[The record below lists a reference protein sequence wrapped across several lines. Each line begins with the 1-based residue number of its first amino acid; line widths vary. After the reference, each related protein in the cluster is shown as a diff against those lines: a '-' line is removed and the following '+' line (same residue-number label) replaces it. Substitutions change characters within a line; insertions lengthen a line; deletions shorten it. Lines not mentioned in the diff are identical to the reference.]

1 MARQA
6 GQKLKLLQLNKF
18 FLENT
23 DENHTV
29 SMNEVIDYLES
40 VGVSAERKS
49 LYDDFEQLRAFGTD
63 IISEKTKDGTGYYV
77 ANRLFEVSD
86 LMLLVDAVQVAKFIT
101 DKKSH
106 ALIHKLETLCSR
118 HEAAELSRQVT
129 LPDRIKSM
137 NESIYYNVDKLH
149 SAIAD
154 NKAITFKYFEYNENK
169 ERVLRHNGEAYNV
182 SPFALNWDDENY
194 YLIAFDHKD
203 EIIKHYRV
211 DKMLEIRI
219 TDCVRRGKEEFGNA
233 DVSMYSRKVFSM
245 FGGKSTRICLEFD
258 KSLCG
263 VVIDRFGKDVF
274 MRQSENPDCVYV
286 YCDVVVSSH
295 FFGWLF
301 SFGDK
306 VQIATPAEIRE
317 EFRVYC
323 DGVMKKYSK

>member
-1 MARQA
+1 MAKSA

-23 DENHTV
+23 DENHKA
-29 SMNEVIDYLES
+29 SMGEIIDYLEN
-40 VGVSAERKS
+40 VGISAERKS

-77 ANRLFEVSD
+77 ANRLFEVSE
-86 LMLLVDAVQVAKFIT
+86 LKLLVDAVQVAKFIT

>member
-1 MARQA
+1 MAKSA

-23 DENHTV
+23 NENHKA
-29 SMNEVIDYLES
+29 SMGEIIDYLEN
-40 VGVSAERKS
+40 VGISAERKS

-77 ANRLFEVSD
+77 ANRLFEVSE
-86 LMLLVDAVQVAKFIT
+86 LKLLVDAVQVAKFIT